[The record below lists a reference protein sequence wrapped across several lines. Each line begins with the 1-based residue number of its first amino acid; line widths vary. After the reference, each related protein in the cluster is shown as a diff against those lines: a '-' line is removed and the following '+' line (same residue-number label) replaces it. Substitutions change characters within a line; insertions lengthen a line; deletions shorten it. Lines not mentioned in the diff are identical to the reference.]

1 LLNLKRT
8 APRLHLRVLEELTG
22 RVVDR
27 RDVVGV
33 EALPEL
39 TLLGELG
46 GLKKAGAVEARDEGL
61 VRFIGVTGHGL
72 TVARMH
78 ARNLERFPID
88 SVLVPYNYAQMR
100 DPVHAADFEALAAL
114 CAERGVAPSSHRRR
128 LSSPGAAQHAGS
140 LTVPSRPRDSPAGPV
155 GRPILMDCG

>member
-1 LLNLKRT
+1 VCIWCGRGRACSTGACFLVAQMRGVARFRET
-8 APRLHLRVLEELTG
+8 ALREGGVLQ
-22 RVVDR
+22 
-27 RDVVGV
+27 
-33 EALPEL
+33 A
-39 TLLGELG
+39 
-46 GLKKAGAVEARDEGL
+46 AVEARDEGL

>member
-46 GLKKAGAVEARDEGL
+46 GLE
-61 VRFIGVTGHGL
+61 
-72 TVARMH
+72 
-78 ARNLERFPID
+78 
-88 SVLVPYNYAQMR
+88 
-100 DPVHAADFEALAAL
+100 
-114 CAERGVAPSSHRRR
+114 
-128 LSSPGAAQHAGS
+128 
-140 LTVPSRPRDSPAGPV
+140 
-155 GRPILMDCG
+155 